1 MKVKKD
7 IVNYL
12 EITKNGLDFPGGS
25 DYKESACNAGD
36 LGSIPG
42 LEGFPGGGHGY
53 PLQHFYME
61 NSQEQRSLAGYSPWG
76 HKQSDMT
83 EYKTQHCTARM
94 AH

>member
-1 MKVKKD
+1 MEVKKD

-25 DYKESACNAGD
+25 DYKESTCNAGD

-42 LEGFPGGGHGY
+42 LEGFSGGGHGY

-76 HKQSDMT
+76 HKESDMT
-83 EYKTQHCTARM
+83 EYKTQHCTART